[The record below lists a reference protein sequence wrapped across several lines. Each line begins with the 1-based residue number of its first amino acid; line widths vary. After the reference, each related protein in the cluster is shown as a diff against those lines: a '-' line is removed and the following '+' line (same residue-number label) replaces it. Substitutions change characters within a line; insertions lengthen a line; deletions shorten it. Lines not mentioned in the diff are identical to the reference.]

1 MELHDKVVCVTG
13 GARGIGAALCK
24 RFVSEGARTV
34 YCADLE
40 NAQPDARALAA
51 ALAPK
56 LASRI
61 IPVVCDVSVEA
72 QLQALVQRATSEQG
86 QVDLFCSNAG
96 IAVGGGVE
104 QPDSVWQR
112 AWEVNFLSHLWA
124 VRAVLPQMLARGEG
138 TLLHTASAAGLL
150 TSPGAAP
157 YAVTKHAVVA
167 LAEWLQITHGAQGVQ
182 VCCLC
187 PQGVNTA
194 MVRDHGKDPSIKAVL
209 AAGAVLEPDQ
219 VAGEVVAAL
228 RAKKFLVLPHKEVA
242 QYEMA
247 RATDRDRW
255 LGAMGKLWGRL
266 RGP

>member
-1 MELHDKVVCVTG
+1 MELHDKVVCITG
-13 GARGIGAALCK
+13 GARGIGAALCA
-24 RFVSEGARTV
+24 RFLAEGARAV

-40 NAQPDARALAA
+40 SAQADAQALAA
-51 ALAPK
+51 TLGPK
-56 LASRI
+56 L

-72 QLQALVQRATSEQG
+72 QLQQLVQRATREQG
-86 QVDLFCSNAG
+86 RVDLFCSNAG

-104 QPDSVWQR
+104 QPDAVWQR
-112 AWEVNFLSHLWA
+112 AWEVNFLSHVWA
-124 VRAVLPQMLARGEG
+124 VRAVLPQMLARGG
-138 TLLHTASAAGLL
+138 GALLHTASAAGLL

-167 LAEWLQITHGAQGVQ
+167 LAEWLQITHGAQGLQ

-194 MVRDHGKDPSIKAVL
+194 MVRDHAGDPSIKAVL
-209 AAGAVLEPDQ
+209 AAGAVLEPEH
-219 VAGEVVAAL
+219 VAAEVVAAL
-228 RAKKFLVLPHKEVA
+228 RAKKFLVLPHREVA
-242 QYEMA
+242 QYEVA

-266 RGP
+266 RGQ